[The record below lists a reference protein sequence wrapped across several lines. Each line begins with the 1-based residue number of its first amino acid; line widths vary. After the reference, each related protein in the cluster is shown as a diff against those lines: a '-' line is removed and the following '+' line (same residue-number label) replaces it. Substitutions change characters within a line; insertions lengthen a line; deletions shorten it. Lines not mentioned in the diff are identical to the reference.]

1 MAKRTLREWDLFQLR
16 LARLYSTM
24 SKDPS
29 TKVGAVVCDK
39 DSKHVFGLGYNGLPS
54 CIADTDDILY
64 NREKKYELMHH
75 AEDNAIVRASGATRG
90 ETDGLTIVIYPFTAC
105 SLCAEEII
113 ACGIARVVT
122 LDYAPKRWLD
132 NFKESERMLKEA
144 GVEVVKYQP
153 FELDH
158 GDVSRYTELWTDGS
172 SIYPAHPLEPPPY
185 QNRWFNPITKEWEY
199 FE

>member
-1 MAKRTLREWDLFQLR
+1 MAKRSLREWDLFQLR
-16 LARLYSTM
+16 LARQYSTM

-39 DSKHVFGLGYNGLPS
+39 DSKHVYGLGYNGFPEGVEDSYEALH
-54 CIADTDDILY
+54 DRD
-64 NREKKYELMHH
+64 KKYELMHH

-90 ETDGLTIVIYPFTAC
+90 ETDGLTIVIYPFIAC

-113 ACGIARVVT
+113 AFGIARVVT
-122 LDYAPKRWLD
+122 LDYAPKRWQD
-132 NFKESERMLKEA
+132 DFKESERMLKEA

-158 GDVSRYTELWTDGS
+158 GDVTRYTELW
-172 SIYPAHPLEPPPY
+172 EVM
-185 QNRWFNPITKEWEY
+185 
-199 FE
+199 

>member
-16 LARLYSTM
+16 LARQYSTM

-64 NREKKYELMHH
+64 NREKKYVWMDH
-75 AEDNAIVRASGATRG
+75 AEDNAINRAHKMTHGNVK
-90 ETDGLTIVIYPFTAC
+90 GLTIVIYPF
-105 SLCAEEII
+105 I
-113 ACGIARVVT
+113 ACTECAAGIIESGIARVVT

-132 NFKESERMLKEA
+132 DFKESERRLKEA

-158 GDVSRYTELWTDGS
+158 GDVSRYTELW
-172 SIYPAHPLEPPPY
+172 EVM
-185 QNRWFNPITKEWEY
+185 
-199 FE
+199 